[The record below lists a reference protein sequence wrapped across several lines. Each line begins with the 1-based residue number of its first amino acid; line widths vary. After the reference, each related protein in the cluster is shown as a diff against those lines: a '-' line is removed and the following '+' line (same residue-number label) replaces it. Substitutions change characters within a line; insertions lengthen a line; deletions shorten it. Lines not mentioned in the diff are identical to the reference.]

1 MEIMEIFVFIIF
13 ILILVIFILAGK
25 IKNLSLKVQ
34 DLKTYKPFYDFSGVK
49 SPQNFETIL
58 KSITDGLL
66 IIDPKGYIML
76 ANQSFKD
83 ILKIDESPEGKPVIE
98 VIRNIDLINII
109 SSSMSKKQDMTDEI
123 TVKKAGKDI
132 YLLAKAMPVVDS
144 EGRISFLIILLHDIS
159 RLKYL
164 ENVRKDFVAN
174 VSHELKTPVTAIKG
188 YAETLLD
195 GAIDDKENAK
205 KFVEIIKNQADR
217 LNMLVEDL
225 LTLSRIE
232 FGDIKIEK
240 EDIFLDEVVS
250 SVFQIL
256 KDKAQKKGILLQ
268 KEIPPE
274 TIIYADKHRMLQ
286 IMINLVD
293 NAIKFTE
300 KGFVKVKFLQE
311 NSKGVILVEDTGIG
325 IPKEHIHRIGERFYR
340 VDKARS
346 RQLGGTGLGLA
357 IVKHLILAHGWQLK
371 IDSEVDKGTK
381 VKIVIPENSNNNT
394 N

>member
-1 MEIMEIFVFIIF
+1 MEISVFIIF

-34 DLKTYKPFYDFSGVK
+34 DLKIYKPSYDFSGVK

-123 TVKKAGKDI
+123 TVKKAGKNI
-132 YLLAKAMPVVDS
+132 YLLAKAMPVVDT
-144 EGRISFLIILLHDIS
+144 EGRISFLIILLHDIT

-195 GAIDDKENAK
+195 GAIDDQENAK

-300 KGFVKVKFLQE
+300 KGFVKVKYLQE
-311 NSKGVILVEDTGIG
+311 NSKVVILVEDTGIG

-357 IVKHLILAHGWQLK
+357 IVKHLVLAHGWQLK

-381 VKIVIPENSNNNT
+381 VKIIIPENSNNTT

>member
-1 MEIMEIFVFIIF
+1 I
-13 ILILVIFILAGK
+13 
-25 IKNLSLKVQ
+25 Q
-34 DLKTYKPFYDFSGVK
+34 DLKAQKHSYDFSIVK
-49 SPQNFETIL
+49 SPQSFETIL
-58 KSITDGLL
+58 KSITEGLL

-83 ILKIDESPEGKPVIE
+83 ILKIDEPPEGRLVIE
-98 VIRNIDLINII
+98 VIRNIDLINLI
-109 SSSMSKKQDMTDEI
+109 SSSISKKEDLAEEI
-123 TVKKAGKDI
+123 TLKKAGKDI

-144 EGRISFLIILLHDIS
+144 EGTISFLIILLHDIT
-159 RLKYL
+159 RLKQL
-164 ENVRKDFVAN
+164 ENVRRDFVAN

-195 GAIDDKENAK
+195 GAINDKENSK
-205 KFVEIIKNQADR
+205 KFIEIIKNQADR
-217 LNMLVEDL
+217 LNALVEDL

-240 EDIFLDEVVS
+240 ENIVLDELIS

-256 KDKAQKKGILLQ
+256 KDKAQKKGVLLQ

-274 TIIYADKHRMLQ
+274 TAIYADQYRMSQ

-300 KGFVKVKFLQE
+300 KGFVKVRFFKE
-311 NSKGVILVEDTGIG
+311 NSKEVISVEDTGIG

-357 IVKHLILAHGWQLK
+357 IVKHLVLAHGWQLQ
-371 IDSEVDKGTK
+371 IESEVEKGTK
-381 VKIVIPENSNNNT
+381 VKIVIPEKEFDLT
-394 N
+394 NK

>member
-1 MEIMEIFVFIIF
+1 MEISIFIILV
-13 ILILVIFILAGK
+13 LILVIFILIGK
-25 IKNLSLKVQ
+25 IKTLSLKIQ
-34 DLKTYKPFYDFSGVK
+34 DLKAQKHSYDFSIVK
-49 SPQNFETIL
+49 SPQSFETIL
-58 KSITDGLL
+58 KSITEGLL

-83 ILKIDESPEGKPVIE
+83 ILKIDEPPEGRLVIE
-98 VIRNIDLINII
+98 VIRNIDLINLI
-109 SSSMSKKQDMTDEI
+109 SSSISKKEDLAEEI
-123 TVKKAGKDI
+123 TLKKAGKDI

-144 EGRISFLIILLHDIS
+144 EGTISFLIILLHDIT
-159 RLKYL
+159 RLKQL
-164 ENVRKDFVAN
+164 ENVRRDFVAN

-195 GAIDDKENAK
+195 GAINDKENSK
-205 KFVEIIKNQADR
+205 KFIEIIKNQADR
-217 LNMLVEDL
+217 LNALVEDL

-240 EDIFLDEVVS
+240 ENIVLDELIS

-256 KDKAQKKGILLQ
+256 KDKAQKKGVLLQ

-274 TIIYADKHRMLQ
+274 TAIYADQYRMSQ

-300 KGFVKVKFLQE
+300 KGFVKVRFFKE
-311 NSKGVILVEDTGIG
+311 NSKEVISVEDTGIG

-357 IVKHLILAHGWQLK
+357 IVKHLVLAHGWQLQ
-371 IDSEVDKGTK
+371 IESEVEKGTK
-381 VKIVIPENSNNNT
+381 VKIVIPEKEFDLT
-394 N
+394 NK

>member
-1 MEIMEIFVFIIF
+1 MEISIFIIF
-13 ILILVIFILAGK
+13 GLILVIFILIGK
-25 IKNLSLKVQ
+25 IKTLSLKIQ
-34 DLKTYKPFYDFSGVK
+34 DLKAQKQSYDFSPVK
-49 SPQNFETIL
+49 SPQSFETIL
-58 KSITDGLL
+58 KSITEGLL

-98 VIRNIDLINII
+98 VIRNIDLINLV
-109 SSSMSKKQDMTDEI
+109 SSSMRQKRDLTTEI
-123 TVKKAGKDI
+123 TVKKGGKDI
-132 YLLAKAMPVVDS
+132 YLLAKAMPVVGL
-144 EGRISFLIILLHDIS
+144 EETISFLIILLHDIT
-159 RLKYL
+159 RLKQL
-164 ENVRKDFVAN
+164 ENVRRDFVAN

-195 GAIDDKENAK
+195 GAINDKENSK
-205 KFVEIIKNQADR
+205 KFIEIIKNQADR
-217 LNMLVEDL
+217 LNALVDDL

-240 EDIFLDEVVS
+240 ENIVLDEVVT

-256 KDKAQKKGILLQ
+256 KDKAQKKGLLLQ
-268 KEIPPE
+268 KEIPLE
-274 TIIYADKHRMLQ
+274 TVIYADKYRMSQ
-286 IMINLVD
+286 IMINLID

-300 KGFVKVKFLQE
+300 RGFVTVRFFRE
-311 NSKGVILVEDTGIG
+311 NSRGVISVEDTGVG

-357 IVKHLILAHGWQLK
+357 IVKHLVLAHDWQLQ
-371 IDSEVDKGTK
+371 IESEVNKGTK
-381 VKIVIPENSNNNT
+381 VKIVIPES
-394 N
+394 